1 MLEAVKAFEKVLILF
16 FSKICIVFTS
26 KASGKEVKYVIG
38 PRRPGD
44 LGNVTAV
51 ADLSF
56 TELGWKAERDLER
69 MCQVLYL
76 I

>member
-1 MLEAVKAFEKVLILF
+1 MKKQ
-16 FSKICIVFTS
+16 
-26 KASGKEVKYVIG
+26 ASGREVKYVIG

-56 TELGWKAERDLER
+56 KGKSLEKELGVFNSKKSFKFRKFDF
-69 MCQVLYL
+69 C
-76 I
+76 